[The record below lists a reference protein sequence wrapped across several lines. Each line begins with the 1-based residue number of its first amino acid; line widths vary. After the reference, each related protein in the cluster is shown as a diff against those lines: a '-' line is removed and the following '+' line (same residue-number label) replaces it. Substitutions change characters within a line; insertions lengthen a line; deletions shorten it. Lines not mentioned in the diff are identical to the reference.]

1 MYAGS
6 SSDYSTTMWL
16 IHVPFL
22 AVKLL
27 ENGPWIIEKM
37 PKDQRN
43 DQRASPLKKNVNTA
57 H

>member
-37 PKDQRN
+37 RN